1 MGPKVNPYFILSV
14 GVIAVS
20 TSAIFVK
27 VSQAPSEV
35 IAFYRL
41 FFSVIIMLPVF
52 LIKYASELRLIT
64 KRDWLFSLVAGV
76 FLAFHFILWFESL
89 NYTSVASSTVLVT
102 LQPLFAFV
110 GTYVFFKERF
120 SVRAIFCGVMAII
133 GSFIISWGDFKIS
146 GSALFGDILA
156 LIACALVTAYLM
168 FGQSVRKRVSLI
180 TYTFVVYAISAITLF
195 IYVLIL
201 GQPLMNYPTSDWLYF
216 ILLAII
222 PTLLGHTLF
231 NWSIK
236 WLSTS
241 TISMAILL
249 EPIGATI
256 LAYYLLNEK
265 IMLTQILGGLVVMAS
280 LAFFLIE
287 GKMSKIKVKQEKEQ
301 RVT

>member
-265 IMLTQILGGLVVMAS
+265 IMLTQILGGLIVMAS

-287 GKMSKIKVKQEKEQ
+287 GKMSKIKVKQEKE
-301 RVT
+301 

>member
-1 MGPKVNPYFILSV
+1 M
-14 GVIAVS
+14 
-20 TSAIFVK
+20 
-27 VSQAPSEV
+27 
-35 IAFYRL
+35 
-41 FFSVIIMLPVF
+41 
-52 LIKYASELRLIT
+52 
-64 KRDWLFSLVAGV
+64 
-76 FLAFHFILWFESL
+76 
-89 NYTSVASSTVLVT
+89 
-102 LQPLFAFV
+102 
-110 GTYVFFKERF
+110 
-120 SVRAIFCGVMAII
+120 RAIFCGVMAII

-265 IMLTQILGGLVVMAS
+265 IMLTQILGGLIVMAS

-287 GKMSKIKVKQEKEQ
+287 GKMSKIKVKQEKE
-301 RVT
+301 